1 MVNIFNSS
9 KDDEKDD
16 EAIKQIHKDLQ
27 EIAQELKVSNTHAMV
42 HNALLLLESQY
53 NIPDSIM
60 SVDESIIILLLQI
73 IFLQIYKENNIYGK
87 L

>member
-16 EAIKQIHKDLQ
+16 EAIKQIHEDLQ

-42 HNALLLLESQY
+42 RNALLLLESQY

-60 SVDESIIILLLQI
+60 SVDEIKHYYAIIANYLFADLQ
-73 IFLQIYKENNIYGK
+73 
-87 L
+87 

>member
-16 EAIKQIHKDLQ
+16 EAIRQIHEDLQ

-60 SVDESIIILLLQI
+60 SVDEIKHYYTIIANYLFADLQG
-73 IFLQIYKENNIYGK
+73 E
-87 L
+87 